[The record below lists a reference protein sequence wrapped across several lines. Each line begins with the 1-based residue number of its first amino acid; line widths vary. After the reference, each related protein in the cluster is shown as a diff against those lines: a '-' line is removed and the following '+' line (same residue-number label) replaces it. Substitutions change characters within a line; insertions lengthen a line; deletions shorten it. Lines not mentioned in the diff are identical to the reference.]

1 LSCLMEGRVGNLP
14 SQLSSLLLWRCNTS
28 IPWSFTQQLP
38 GGVILME
45 EVRVDQRRNENP
57 ILLRDEIDD
66 KSHKLLHLKRSQEE
80 LQETM
85 RMIYPEEDSDLSTA
99 YNENHSIIL
108 RIENE
113 INELKDILIEIDAA
127 YAIEETL
134 STQIPKKEFPI
145 PNETQG
151 IYL

>member
-1 LSCLMEGRVGNLP
+1 MLDGRKSRKSSVSTFLSAGVALQHIDTVV
-14 SQLSSLLLWRCNTS
+14 
-28 IPWSFTQQLP
+28 IYTQQLP

-57 ILLRDEIDD
+57 ILLRDEIDE

-80 LQETM
+80 LQEMM

-99 YNENHSIIL
+99 YHENHSIIL

-127 YAIEETL
+127 YAIEETP
-134 STQIPKKEFPI
+134 STQIPKKEFPT

>member
-1 LSCLMEGRVGNLP
+1 
-14 SQLSSLLLWRCNTS
+14 
-28 IPWSFTQQLP
+28 
-38 GGVILME
+38 ME